1 MTSPSHPSLA
11 AQLLAQTRVEQVA
24 KPHPSPLLSRIYGNH
39 QANRVAQE
47 INQLTDGD

>member
-1 MTSPSHPSLA
+1 MTSPSHPSARSA
-11 AQLLAQTRVEQVA
+11 ATGQTRVEQVA